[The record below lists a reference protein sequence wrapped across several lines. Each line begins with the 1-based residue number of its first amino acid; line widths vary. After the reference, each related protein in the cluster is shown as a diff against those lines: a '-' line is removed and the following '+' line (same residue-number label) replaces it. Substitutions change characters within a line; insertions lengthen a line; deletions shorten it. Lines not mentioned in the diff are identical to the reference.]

1 MRIID
6 NSPIDE
12 PCIGKLIEETCS
24 VGQFSDNCIYLIADE
39 DSSLAKEAVSWMEQL
54 NARKEAY
61 FNTYDLE
68 VVQNVELKNH
78 PKIRER
84 IEQNSDNLL
93 IQLSTPAEQGKKF
106 IVAKTD
112 ESHLLNDLFLMVY
125 AAERITKHNL
135 AKILKDFVKD
145 NTDEFIELAKNAIQD
160 KGFQSRYFVGL
171 ADMEA
176 MRPSFGMAV
185 STAKLMKRLDKQG
198 SISHQNRMEMY
209 DHFLDNLKTYH
220 KTHDPKV
227 AAELDFV
234 ISIID
239 PVTLR
244 YFFLKQ
250 SPRLQEKFNN
260 HINPR
265 RMAEVSTMDLE
276 VRKAASVDKTRKND
290 GHYRLFLVRE
300 YETLMV
306 HFSRKNGFILYLIYL
321 LDRKKNGDKVDTL
334 NLSKYKELFGKLYHM
349 VYGINGETIFADMM
363 KNYNADNE
371 VQQKGL
377 YTVLKSIRDDIGSTC
392 ERMQEPADPFL
403 LRDIASHLAVL
414 PEHIILPDEM
424 MALI

>member
-93 IQLSTPAEQGKKF
+93 IQLSTPAEHGKKF

-112 ESHLLNDLFLMVY
+112 EGHLFNDLFLMVY

-185 STAKLMKRLDKQG
+185 STAKLRERLDKQG

-244 YFFLKQ
+244 YFFVKQ

-265 RMAEVSTMDLE
+265 RMAEVSTMNLE